1 MDYVADVQITQ
12 RQERHMF
19 ARHLPALSGPLQ
31 MGWNSIGLGQ
41 LKGDSSSP
49 SLCFMW
55 DFLQGGGQTF
65 SLLTV
70 VTFSYLFTFDCNVDL
85 HTFVL
90 DLRKILNMYFGRPV
104 QFKVAPAW
112 LYRNVL
118 LDKKLIKE
126 NKIK

>member
-55 DFLQGGGQTF
+55 DFLQGGGADLQ
-65 SLLTV
+65 
-70 VTFSYLFTFDCNVDL
+70 FTYSCYIFISVHL
-85 HTFVL
+85 
-90 DLRKILNMYFGRPV
+90 
-104 QFKVAPAW
+104 W
-112 LYRNVL
+112 L
-118 LDKKLIKE
+118 
-126 NKIK
+126 